1 MNTAQNAERTPN
13 PCLSV
18 ARRPHPT
25 PPLQHPRTRTIHTL
39 HTLHIITI
47 TKTRAKHHEYQQIPT
62 NLTRIL
68 SIPTKQLQTPPKCP
82 QKAEIIPCF
91 PAPTVPLGLGLE
103 RLHLRGHLFIH
114 LLPHSARILDLALE
128 TSILHILRAFS
139 SPTTDHLFFAE
150 NANPCARQARQ
161 QPIHRPVAASVP
173 CAVTAMSPMRWER

>member
-1 MNTAQNAERTPN
+1 MRTWSGVTLVAVDTVAVAKAAQNDD
-13 PCLSV
+13 L
-18 ARRPHPT
+18 
-25 PPLQHPRTRTIHTL
+25 PRMRVGVDIHT
-39 HTLHIITI
+39 
-47 TKTRAKHHEYQQIPT
+47 Q
-62 NLTRIL
+62 
-68 SIPTKQLQTPPKCP
+68 
-82 QKAEIIPCF
+82 PCF
-91 PAPTVPLGLGLE
+91 PAHAVPLGLGLE

-150 NANPCARQARQ
+150 NSNPCARQARQ

>member
-1 MNTAQNAERTPN
+1 MLDIDLGIRDLCTGA
-13 PCLSV
+13 V
-18 ARRPHPT
+18 
-25 PPLQHPRTRTIHTL
+25 
-39 HTLHIITI
+39 
-47 TKTRAKHHEYQQIPT
+47 
-62 NLTRIL
+62 
-68 SIPTKQLQTPPKCP
+68 
-82 QKAEIIPCF
+82 IIPCF

-150 NANPCARQARQ
+150 NSNPCARQARQ
-161 QPIHRPVAASVP
+161 QPIHRLVAASVP

>member
-1 MNTAQNAERTPN
+1 MNIHIRRAQGRPEKTEHCTERRKNTQPLLIGRSS
-13 PCLSV
+13 PAPSSSP
-18 ARRPHPT
+18 ATSSHSYHPHPAYPPHHHHYQNTGKT
-25 PPLQHPRTRTIHTL
+25 PR
-39 HTLHIITI
+39 
-47 TKTRAKHHEYQQIPT
+47 
-62 NLTRIL
+62 
-68 SIPTKQLQTPPKCP
+68 
-82 QKAEIIPCF
+82 IIPCF

-150 NANPCARQARQ
+150 NSNPCARQARQ